1 MLARLPP
8 PPDFANTLHRL
19 LVVDRVRPLRDVAKA
34 SGFSYPALYA
44 RMTGRVPFSADEI
57 RRVLLEVPDIRLV
70 DALLSG
76 TCFAGFVRAP
86 LAGGLAKRGAV
97 GTAMH
102 AMQQVAR
109 IAGDVAA
116 LVEDDALDA
125 EALERLGQQI
135 LEAERSLA
143 ILRQALPHAR
153 RSQPQDAPSPAEPM
167 PSAVAMPT
175 QDPVMD
181 SDARA

>member
-19 LVVDRVRPLRDVAKA
+19 LVVDRIRPLRDVATA

-86 LAGGLAKRGAV
+86 LSGGSSKRGAV

-109 IAGDVAA
+109 IAGEVAA

-125 EALERLGQQI
+125 EAQDRLGQQI

-143 ILRQALPHAR
+143 ILRQSLPQAR
-153 RSQPQDAPSPAEPM
+153 RSQPHDVPSPAEPM
-167 PSAVAMPT
+167 PSAATMATPDPAM
-175 QDPVMD
+175 
-181 SDARA
+181 DADAQA